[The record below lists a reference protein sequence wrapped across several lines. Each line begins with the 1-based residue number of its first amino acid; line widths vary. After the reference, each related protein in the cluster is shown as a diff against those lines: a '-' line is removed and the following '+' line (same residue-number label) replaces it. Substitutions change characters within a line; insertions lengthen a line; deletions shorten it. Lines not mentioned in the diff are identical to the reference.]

1 MMTHKERY
9 LTAIRH
15 EIPDRVP
22 VSAGLDAKFKE
33 RLTGRKHAQAKS
45 YIGGGVPISKDTVM
59 TDYEVLEWNQQIAN
73 DAARKLGTDAFVVS
87 DYWLWPKGYEP
98 RYLDKYTFVDWWGKV
113 YQLEP
118 KVGINYWVDGI
129 IKTEEDLDTFTPP
142 DPDEINY
149 DLIDFVVKDAKNGD
163 YPVIGAIHLAGMFPY
178 LMMGGIDKFSIN
190 LYAKPRFVEKV
201 LNMVTDVQTKIAQ
214 RMLERGVDVIS
225 ESDDIAGIDGPFWPP
240 RLMKQYLWPPIQHVV
255 EMAHRK
261 GVAYTKH
268 SDGNLM
274 PILEEF
280 IEFCGFDGI
289 NPIEP
294 QCMDLAE
301 VKRRFGRRVYIKG
314 NVDITWVIPYGTEDD
329 VRLDVRRAIDQ
340 GAKGGGF
347 ILAESNSFHP
357 HCKFENILTYVDE
370 AHKYGVYPCGKVE
383 AEG

>member
-1 MMTHKERY
+1 
-9 LTAIRH
+9 
-15 EIPDRVP
+15 
-22 VSAGLDAKFKE
+22 
-33 RLTGRKHAQAKS
+33 
-45 YIGGGVPISKDTVM
+45 M
-59 TDYEVLEWNQQIAN
+59 TDYKAEVEAMGRRARA
-73 DAARKLGTDAFVVS
+73 AARRLATLSTD
-87 DYWLWPKGYEP
+87 
-98 RYLDKYTFVDWWGKV
+98 
-113 YQLEP
+113 
-118 KVGINYWVDGI
+118 
-129 IKTEEDLDTFTPP
+129 
-142 DPDEINY
+142 
-149 DLIDFVVKDAKNGD
+149 VKDCALTAMAASIRDHAAEIRAALDARRPSEAQMAFSRALEDDRSQARARFGMAAIEARGGQAAAARRHLEQLLTYHPEHAEGWNLMASLRLQAGEGD
-163 YPVIGAIHLAGMFPY
+163 GALEAVERALEADPFFPEALANRG
-178 LMMGGIDKFSIN
+178 L
-190 LYAKPRFVEKV
+190 
-201 LNMVTDVQTKIAQ
+201 IALRREDPATAR

-255 EMAHRK
+255 KMAHRK

-301 VKRRFGRRVYIKG
+301 VKRRFGQRVYIKG
-314 NVDITWVIPYGTEDD
+314 NVDITWVIPYGTEND
-329 VRLDVRRAIDQ
+329 VRHDVRRAIDQ